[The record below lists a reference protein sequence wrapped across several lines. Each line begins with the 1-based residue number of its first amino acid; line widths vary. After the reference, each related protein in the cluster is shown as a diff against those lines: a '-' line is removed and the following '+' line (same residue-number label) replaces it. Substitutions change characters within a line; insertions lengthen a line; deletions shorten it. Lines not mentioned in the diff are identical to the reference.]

1 VAFVQEALLPDQQ
14 MQVGL
19 SHTLQ
24 EVLQHMK
31 VVLLME
37 VAL

>member
-14 MQVGL
+14 MQDGL
-19 SHTLQ
+19 SHMLQ